1 MSNAGIE
8 ATRPGISV
16 DERWALLER
25 ILNSRE
31 LKRALRLRELLLY
44 IGTQSLKSGVT
55 VIREHEIGAAVFGRS
70 ADYDT
75 SLDNI
80 VRVNVT
86 ELRKRLFHYFEE
98 EGSRETLMMEIPRGT
113 YIPVFVRRPIPIPI
127 RAPIE
132 ALPRTSPPTEP
143 DLAFASTAVEETERQ
158 EPAAL
163 SASTEVVNK
172 KPNPWVVSLTL
183 VTALLLGC
191 LFFTLRQNTELRSQ
205 LQPWQSDPAR
215 QAFWSEFFAS
225 GDEVDIVTADTSLSL
240 AVDLLKQPISLDDYL
255 DYKYKT
261 FADLP
266 GLTPAT
272 RNAIQLIL
280 DRNLGSVGDFQV
292 VKRLLD
298 LGAHSPLLKLA
309 SARAYTPERVKTNNV
324 ILIGSQES
332 NPWVDLYKD
341 RMNFSIEYDPNRH
354 YSYVLN
360 RNPQPGELPVY
371 ELTTEQNRG
380 LSVVAF
386 LPNLS
391 EQRYTLIIAGTDS
404 QATLAAGEWI
414 TSPEA
419 LAALRQHAPKG
430 RFPFFEV
437 LLKSSRL
444 VGTPLRTEV
453 VALRIHTR

>member
-1 MSNAGIE
+1 VSNAGTE
-8 ATRPGISV
+8 VTHREISA

-44 IGTQSLKSGVT
+44 IGSQSLKSGVS

-70 ADYDT
+70 AEYDT

-86 ELRKRLFHYFEE
+86 ELRKRLCHYFEE
-98 EGSRETLMMEIPRGT
+98 EGARETILVEIPRGN
-113 YIPVFVRRPIPIPI
+113 YIPVFCRRPIPIAI
-127 RAPIE
+127 RTPIE
-132 ALPRTSPPTEP
+132 SLRRTPDTEGAGLGRPSSDTTDIEPEDHPAPPVAAEIRTRNRSPWLLPLAVTS
-143 DLAFASTAVEETERQ
+143 AFLLCGVIVLLWQ
-158 EPAAL
+158 
-163 SASTEVVNK
+163 N
-172 KPNPWVVSLTL
+172 SL
-183 VTALLLGC
+183 
-191 LFFTLRQNTELRSQ
+191 LRSQ
-205 LQPWQSDPAR
+205 LHPWQSDPLR
-215 QAFWSEFFAS
+215 QAFWSEFFGS

-272 RNAIQLIL
+272 RNALNLIL

-298 LGAHSPLLKLA
+298 IGARSPSLKLA

-324 ILIGSQES
+324 ILIGSRAS

-341 RMNFSIEYDPNRH
+341 RMNFSIEYDPDRH
-354 YSYVLN
+354 HSYVVN
-360 RNPQPGELPVY
+360 RAPESGELPIY
-371 ELTTEQNRG
+371 ELSTEQNRG

-391 EQRYTLIIAGTDS
+391 EHRYALIIEGTDS

-414 TSPEA
+414 TSDEG
-419 LAALRQHAPKG
+419 LAVFRQHAPKG

-453 VALRIHTR
+453 TAIRVHSR